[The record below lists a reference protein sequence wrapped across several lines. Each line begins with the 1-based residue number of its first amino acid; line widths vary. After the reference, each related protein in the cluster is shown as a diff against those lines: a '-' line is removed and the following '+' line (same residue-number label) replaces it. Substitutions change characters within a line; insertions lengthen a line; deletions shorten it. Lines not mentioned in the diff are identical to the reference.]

1 MEVSMLEES
10 EWVRLP
16 GLFRWDE
23 ICDVFASEATPDR
36 EWHFIVKLANEP
48 DGPELLYV
56 IHAAQD
62 AAPEQGSEHG

>member
-1 MEVSMLEES
+1 MSKERD
-10 EWVRLP
+10 WVRLP

-36 EWHFIVKLANEP
+36 DWHFVVKLASAP

-56 IHAAQD
+56 IHAAHD
-62 AAPEQGSEHG
+62 AAPAQASERRKRTG

>member
-1 MEVSMLEES
+1 MLEQS

-23 ICDVFASEATPDR
+23 ICDVFATEATPDR
-36 EWHFIVKLANEP
+36 EWHFVVKLASEP

-56 IHAAQD
+56 IHAAPD
-62 AAPEQGSEHG
+62 VAARRRHDEARA